1 MAKLPP
7 FPREEYDAAVRSEQ
21 EDRYLAFLGIERIA
35 GIDVAPLTLQR
46 LAWLNVARSPFIVG
60 GTVDYAAIIQFLW
73 FVSKDFTLD
82 ESVKQAFLEQ
92 SLSVDLELAAKDIND
107 YIDRAFLDCVGGRPS
122 GGIDKTLAC
131 TCATVCAQMADEP
144 FRMDWERC
152 MDVPLSVLFQLMRVN
167 GLRNGAPKV
176 NKRSDAVAARHN
188 EKVSAILKRE
198 KAKKMKEAA
207 KHG

>member
-1 MAKLPP
+1 
-7 FPREEYDAAVRSEQ
+7 
-21 EDRYLAFLGIERIA
+21 
-35 GIDVAPLTLQR
+35 
-46 LAWLNVARSPFIVG
+46 
-60 GTVDYAAIIQFLW
+60 
-73 FVSKDFTLD
+73 
-82 ESVKQAFLEQ
+82 
-92 SLSVDLELAAKDIND
+92 
-107 YIDRAFLDCVGGRPS
+107 
-122 GGIDKTLAC
+122 
-131 TCATVCAQMADEP
+131 MADEP